1 MSAVARQYNPQIGP
15 LLQAGIASAGQFRS
29 LAGQPQTQQAALE
42 AGLYEF
48 LLDTGA
54 DTTCISPEIIRSLQ
68 LSPQGQIEIA
78 TPSGVAPANTYLVD
92 IAIPFGNQ
100 LFVHDNQQ
108 VIEFNGNTNHYKGL
122 IGRDIICSGV
132 LNISFDGRYTFAL

>member
-1 MSAVARQYNPQIGP
+1 MPAQTRQFNPRIGP
-15 LLQAGIASAGQFRS
+15 LLQACIASAGQFSS
-29 LAGQPQTQQAALE
+29 LAGQPQTQQVTLQV
-42 AGLYEF
+42 GLHEF

-54 DTTCISPEIIRSLQ
+54 DSTCISQEIIRSLQ
-68 LSPQGQIEIA
+68 LSPQGQIEIT

-92 IAIPFGNQ
+92 IVIPFGNQ
-100 LFVHDNQQ
+100 LFVHGDQQ
-108 VIEFNGNTNHYKGL
+108 VIEFNGDTNHYKGL

>member
-1 MSAVARQYNPQIGP
+1 MSALTRQFNPRIGP
-15 LLQAGIASAGQFRS
+15 LLQACIASPGQFRS
-29 LAGQPQTQQAALE
+29 LAGQPHTQQAVLQ
-42 AGLYEF
+42 AGLHEF

-54 DTTCISPEIIRSLQ
+54 DATCISQEIIHSLQ
-68 LSPQGQIEIA
+68 LSPQGQIQIT
-78 TPSGVAPANTYLVD
+78 TPSGVAHANTYLVD

-100 LFVHDNQQ
+100 LFVRGGQQ
-108 VIEFNGNTNHYKGL
+108 AMEFNGNTNHYKGL